1 MGPIEHIR
9 KTVLKATQADLGAIA
24 GVTQATVSRW
34 ESGEFGPSLDEMT
47 RIRSEAIAR
56 GILWD
61 DAWFFETPF
70 KSQPVTSEA

>member
-9 KTVLKATQADLGAIA
+9 KAVLKATQADLGAIA

-47 RIRSEAIAR
+47 RIRSEAISR
-56 GILWD
+56 GIEWSD
-61 DAWFFETPF
+61 GWFFAVPETA
-70 KSQPVTSEA
+70 EAAQ